1 MNDVM
6 YSTSHALQLQTEA
19 FFLNSISDRPTAEV
33 LEHVAL
39 YFVGKKLLFEVMTF
53 VMAF

>member
-19 FFLNSISDRPTAEV
+19 FFCGILVSIA
-33 LEHVAL
+33 AL
-39 YFVGKKLLFEVMTF
+39 KNLPLHPIQNQLLD
-53 VMAF
+53 